1 MFSVTTHLIDTGRC
15 AEKVR
20 KKKRPKKKGKKS
32 DAALR
37 AQEDAQE
44 DLKTAKEFLK
54 CLAGWMPRKC
64 LAFNTPVGAAAIL
77 AEEGAAAQWKH
88 ADVEAGDY
96 IPDATCH
103 LQHWRPIAGL
113 MPLGESA
120 QFIDCLI
127 GSHLVTQV

>member
-1 MFSVTTHLIDTGRC
+1 MCR
-15 AEKVR
+15 KVR
-20 KKKRPKKKGKKS
+20 KEDRPKKKRKKS
-32 DAALR
+32 EAGLR
-37 AQEDAQE
+37 AEE

-54 CLAGWMPRKC
+54 CLADWMPRKC

-127 GSHLVTQV
+127 ESHLVTQV